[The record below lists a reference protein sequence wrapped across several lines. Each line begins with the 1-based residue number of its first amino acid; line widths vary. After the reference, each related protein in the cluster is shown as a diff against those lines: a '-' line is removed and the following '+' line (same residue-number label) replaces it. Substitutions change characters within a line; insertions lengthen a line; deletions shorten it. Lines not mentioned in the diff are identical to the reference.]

1 MIFPFLFILND
12 LDTENKEILKIKNNK
27 YYILA
32 YNLKILLQTLKYNKI
47 IEKELIYNNITE
59 FKNWR
64 NTYDTK
70 RNY

>member
-32 YNLKILLQTLKYNKI
+32 YNLKILL
-47 IEKELIYNNITE
+47 
-59 FKNWR
+59 
-64 NTYDTK
+64 
-70 RNY
+70 